1 MGNKKNNASF
11 DINATRMMSSS
22 DRNRIIYGNAL
33 GIRWKGENT
42 FGEKIKN
49 FFSKLGLLFFRTL
62 NVLFITNPMFFW
74 LWVLLRP
81 EKMGDFLSSGRFWRT
96 RIGSAM
102 KKLSIRTAET
112 ILPTGR
118 LFVFME
124 ALGPNECSIEKQIS
138 VFNFCRLNGIN
149 WKLFWFSWPAQT
161 HIWSEFRRY
170 PGVAEKMLDEGYL
183 LIEDEQIMLVE
194 ESRYDLIEKYSE
206 HKTLSTRVLKE
217 LYCSRLPKGKEL
229 FFSLIAKNGSN
240 EITADMVAAP
250 DRQLL
255 LSALREHSQVV
266 LVRRSRDK
274 EDKKVFFNLAKS
286 EPLCLRAQMEL
297 SLEQYSVLHSLC
309 KNLSKEA
316 ILLKADPKKN
326 PNWRSWVSEFLT
338 WENLNFPEWELLL
351 LRTPELREF
360 VLRGGTE
367 GN

>member
-1 MGNKKNNASF
+1 MRNKKNASF
-11 DINATRMMSSS
+11 DINATRMMSAS

-33 GIRWKGENT
+33 GIRWKGEGEN

-62 NVLFITNPMFFW
+62 NVLFITNPLFFW
-74 LWVLLRP
+74 LWLLISP

-96 RIGSAM
+96 RVGASM

-124 ALGPNECSIEKQIS
+124 QLTPDECTVENQVSF
-138 VFNFCRLNGIN
+138 FNFCRLNGKN
-149 WKLFWFSWPAQT
+149 WKLSWFSPEAQKR
-161 HIWSEFRRY
+161 IWAKFHRY
-170 PGVAEKMLDEGYL
+170 PSVAKQMVAEGYPL
-183 LIEDEQIMLVE
+183 SEDEQITLVE

-250 DRQLL
+250 DRHLL

-266 LVRRSRDK
+266 LVRRSRDE

-286 EPLCLRAQMEL
+286 EPLYLRAQMEL
-297 SLEQYSVLHSLC
+297 SLEQYSILHSLC
-309 KNLSKEA
+309 KNLSKEV

-326 PNWRSWVSEFLT
+326 PNWRSWVSKFLT
-338 WENLNFPEWELLL
+338 WENINFPEWELLL